1 MIRRW
6 MLAGAALLFAASPV
20 PAQSD
25 AGAGGQAGERAGGQA
40 GERRAG
46 AQIGDRRVGGV
57 AGDRA
62 EAGAA
67 RSPVDDAL
75 FAAAAAESGALEVAM
90 SRLGAEKA
98 TDPEL
103 KRFGQMMVDEHTKL
117 NEELATTAAA
127 KNIELPREVG
137 ACARFKL
144 QSLSGL
150 SGAEFD
156 KCFAEAQLVAH
167 KEAKAIFEAQAE
179 RGQDPEVKA
188 LAAKGLQHIQ
198 RHLETIKPIAMRY
211 DDSGHSGRAGAADH
225 HDDAGRGQP
234 GQPGQQR
241 RPGESRTSDDQGQGG
256 ESSQRRPGGSQPG
269 GDSGQSGQSATP
281 R

>member
-1 MIRRW
+1 MIIRW
-6 MLAGAALLFAASPV
+6 MLAGAALLFAASPAL
-20 PAQSD
+20 AQSD
-25 AGAGGQAGERAGGQA
+25 AGAGGQA

-57 AGDRA
+57 VGKRAGGQAGDRA
-62 EAGAA
+62 ETGGAH
-67 RSPVDDAL
+67 SPVDDAL
-75 FAAAAAESGALEVAM
+75 FAAAAAESGAFEVAM

-117 NEELATTAAA
+117 NEELANTAAA
-127 KNIELPREVG
+127 KGIELPREVG
-137 ACARFKL
+137 ACPRFKL

-150 SGAEFD
+150 SGADFD

-167 KEAKAIFEAQAE
+167 KEARAIFEAQAQ

-211 DDSGHSGRAGAADH
+211 DDSGHSGQPGAADH
-225 HDDAGRGQP
+225 HDDGEQGRSDQE
-234 GQPGQQR
+234 R
-241 RPGESRTSDDQGQGG
+241 RPGESRPD
-256 ESSQRRPGGSQPG
+256 
-269 GDSGQSGQSATP
+269 GDSGESGRSATP